1 MGNLLGEGFPEE
13 IIKQVEQR
21 QKIYGEGYANNSTRS
36 LNTLKYLNTNTSWCK
51 LVSSVDIT
59 NQDILVNKS
68 LQTLSDIGDN
78 KLARKFVLFNGTQE
92 HNKLRAGIDF
102 NDNILS
108 ENAYGIGGNEF
119 GPRPMMGIKSA
130 NIKHENRGSIRR
142 ATVQIKAWNKIQ
154 FDIIDALY
162 LRLGFN
168 ILLEWGHVSYFD
180 NNGEYQENIGNS
192 LEELFLTGTYKG
204 KDLNYS
210 SFLKLIEKRR
220 LQTFG
225 NYDAMFAKVSNM
237 HWSFLK
243 DGSYDITL
251 DLVSVGDVIESFKI
265 NSLNPSTVSPI
276 SPASSPNPPV
286 DLLDTPIEQLVTLLS
301 NQNTINQYFTQMLNQ
316 MRSLNAIVYQL
327 KSGVVISNKYIT
339 NFAFNQ
345 SKYNNKGGLTD
356 GITEVTS
363 HGEYFYCRLGNF
375 LEFIQNNVLYQIGSQ
390 NSLFPLMKIDTQIE
404 SNLMYINPLQVST
417 DPTVC
422 VVNRTLK
429 VNSLRQKTQKDLK
442 FTSVGENFISSFKPP
457 SNSEYGQIMNIYVNV
472 RFIIMKMD
480 ELKDEK
486 GNLSLIDF
494 LKGILAGINGALG
507 GINELDAFIDE
518 ITNTI
523 KIIDKNPM
531 PDIQWLMEHINDLK
545 VDTKL
550 NTKYATFELY
560 GYNTITNADKTI
572 TNTAGFIKDFNFKTE
587 LSPAM
592 STMITVG
599 AVANGTVVGENSTA
613 LSRLNNGYTDRF
625 KPFIAN
631 DTSKLTPLSSLPHP
645 TNNQGFKVGN
655 LWEGV
660 DTGRSIQPPPPP
672 APNTAK
678 DIYEKIGTEYLI
690 FYNNFIGYLE
700 RLSTWKFTF
709 EEISTYKDA
718 LVNYNKAYAVFKKA
732 KEDYILAR
740 NNQDPVKNETMQPS
754 TGFIPFNLSLTMD
767 GLSGMKINSKFLIDT
782 SYLPSNYP
790 NTVDFLIK
798 GLSHKIE
805 GNKWETMLESYCIS
819 KGEYKEAPEKNINPK
834 GQKPVQ
840 EQTQTTT
847 QTPINATSGW
857 KIRNGGI
864 NITTAYQLKI
874 HHDTPVFEPDPSN
887 TRNGKWSKTKSGAYM
902 YDMVLSREE
911 NGITTNQPLVPSP
924 VSGRVTFAGVYKD
937 GNSAIE
943 IKANDGN
950 IYKLLHMDKYT
961 VKVGESVSRG
971 QIIGRQSN
979 IMPPKTKI
987 DGGKTTV
994 SPNVHLHI
1002 QFPSKEVLISYI
1014 DSLNTNNFA

>member
-1 MGNLLGEGFPEE
+1 
-13 IIKQVEQR
+13 
-21 QKIYGEGYANNSTRS
+21 
-36 LNTLKYLNTNTSWCK
+36 
-51 LVSSVDIT
+51 
-59 NQDILVNKS
+59 
-68 LQTLSDIGDN
+68 
-78 KLARKFVLFNGTQE
+78 
-92 HNKLRAGIDF
+92 
-102 NDNILS
+102 
-108 ENAYGIGGNEF
+108 
-119 GPRPMMGIKSA
+119 
-130 NIKHENRGSIRR
+130 
-142 ATVQIKAWNKIQ
+142 
-154 FDIIDALY
+154 
-162 LRLGFN
+162 
-168 ILLEWGHVSYFD
+168 
-180 NNGEYQENIGNS
+180 
-192 LEELFLTGTYKG
+192 
-204 KDLNYS
+204 
-210 SFLKLIEKRR
+210 
-220 LQTFG
+220 
-225 NYDAMFAKVSNM
+225 
-237 HWSFLK
+237 
-243 DGSYDITL
+243 
-251 DLVSVGDVIESFKI
+251 
-265 NSLNPSTVSPI
+265 
-276 SPASSPNPPV
+276 
-286 DLLDTPIEQLVTLLS
+286 
-301 NQNTINQYFTQMLNQ
+301 MLNQ

-404 SNLMYINPLQVST
+404 SNLMYVNPIQVST

-429 VNSLRQKTQKDLK
+429 VNDLKTKTQKDLK

-472 RFIIMKMD
+472 RFIIVKMD

-518 ITNTI
+518 VTNTI
-523 KIIDKNPM
+523 KIIDKNPI

-550 NTKYATFELY
+550 NTKYATFDLY
-560 GYNTITNADKTI
+560 GYNNITNADKTV

-631 DTSKLTPLSSLPHP
+631 DTSKLTPLSSLSPLP
-645 TNNQGFKVGN
+645 QFTNNQGFKIGN

-678 DIYEKIGTEYLI
+678 DIFVKIGTEYLT

-718 LVNYNKAYAVFKKA
+718 LVNYNKAYAVYKKA
-732 KEDYILAR
+732 KEDYALSL

-847 QTPINATSGW
+847 QTPINATGGW

-864 NITTAYQLKI
+864 NINTAYQLQI
-874 HHDTPVFEPDPSN
+874 HHDTPIFEPDPSN
-887 TRNGKWSKTKSGAYM
+887 TRNGKWSKTNSGAYM

-950 IYKLLHMDKYT
+950 TYKLLHMDKYT

>member
-1 MGNLLGEGFPEE
+1 
-13 IIKQVEQR
+13 
-21 QKIYGEGYANNSTRS
+21 
-36 LNTLKYLNTNTSWCK
+36 
-51 LVSSVDIT
+51 
-59 NQDILVNKS
+59 
-68 LQTLSDIGDN
+68 
-78 KLARKFVLFNGTQE
+78 
-92 HNKLRAGIDF
+92 
-102 NDNILS
+102 
-108 ENAYGIGGNEF
+108 
-119 GPRPMMGIKSA
+119 
-130 NIKHENRGSIRR
+130 
-142 ATVQIKAWNKIQ
+142 
-154 FDIIDALY
+154 
-162 LRLGFN
+162 
-168 ILLEWGHVSYFD
+168 
-180 NNGEYQENIGNS
+180 
-192 LEELFLTGTYKG
+192 
-204 KDLNYS
+204 
-210 SFLKLIEKRR
+210 
-220 LQTFG
+220 
-225 NYDAMFAKVSNM
+225 
-237 HWSFLK
+237 
-243 DGSYDITL
+243 
-251 DLVSVGDVIESFKI
+251 
-265 NSLNPSTVSPI
+265 
-276 SPASSPNPPV
+276 
-286 DLLDTPIEQLVTLLS
+286 
-301 NQNTINQYFTQMLNQ
+301 
-316 MRSLNAIVYQL
+316 
-327 KSGVVISNKYIT
+327 
-339 NFAFNQ
+339 
-345 SKYNNKGGLTD
+345 
-356 GITEVTS
+356 
-363 HGEYFYCRLGNF
+363 
-375 LEFIQNNVLYQIGSQ
+375 
-390 NSLFPLMKIDTQIE
+390 MKIDTQIE
-404 SNLMYINPLQVST
+404 SNLMYVNPIQVST

-429 VNSLRQKTQKDLK
+429 VNDLKTKTQKDLK

-523 KIIDKNPM
+523 KIIDKNPI
-531 PDIQWLMEHINDLK
+531 PDIQWLMEHINGLN

-550 NTKYATFELY
+550 NIKYATFELY

-672 APNTAK
+672 TPNTAK
-678 DIYEKIGTEYLI
+678 DIFVKIGTEYLT

-718 LVNYNKAYAVFKKA
+718 LVNYNKAYAVYKKA
-732 KEDYILAR
+732 KEDYALAL
-740 NNQDPVKNETMQPS
+740 NNQDPIKNETMQPS

-819 KGEYKEAPEKNINPK
+819 KGEYKEAPEKNINPQ
-834 GQKPVQ
+834 GQKD
-840 EQTQTTT
+840 QTQSNSTQSNSVQSNSVQQNASQDCPVDVTNRSGKWKNLPLLPSKRTTVPESDVINYLRNAST
-847 QTPINATSGW
+847 ALSIKRAAYVIFINESAHGKKGINNNYICLQTDGGGFIGSDLNYVSGTTMKRDNKHPDGSGGNCRSFATYDTWQRCIDHLIAVMESRKQSSTSTRKMVPTDPNNAYYFGEGYIKNWVGVKDIPANATRIQ
-857 KIRNGGI
+857 KGI
-864 NITTAYQLKI
+864 AYGNDLYKTAM
-874 HHDTPVFEPDPSN
+874 
-887 TRNGKWSKTKSGAYM
+887 R
-902 YDMVLSREE
+902 
-911 NGITTNQPLVPSP
+911 
-924 VSGRVTFAGVYKD
+924 
-937 GNSAIE
+937 
-943 IKANDGN
+943 
-950 IYKLLHMDKYT
+950 
-961 VKVGESVSRG
+961 
-971 QIIGRQSN
+971 
-979 IMPPKTKI
+979 
-987 DGGKTTV
+987 
-994 SPNVHLHI
+994 
-1002 QFPSKEVLISYI
+1002 LIV
-1014 DSLNTNNFA
+1014 